1 MDQDGNQLYWAKGRI
16 VKIQFSVFSFVHFDA
31 FHIFKAQL
39 YCRGTPGWTAMALHL
54 HNLFSPDF
62 QVEVGS
68 LSKSCKKSAD
78 GIYKILYLQY
88 IRCIYIYHYISSSF
102 DSPGRVTKATPNL
115 DAVDRALEELQRGLL
130 EIDHVLAGPG
140 PRLGLGSPR
149 KSIGSHRKNGGFNGK
164 IESIHTIMEVSSW
177 KIIELLRRGFFS
189 DLNQIL
195 SCMEGRSHVT
205 EYNGVWCWGNLRGIS
220 FIPTFVAISGNRH

>member
-1 MDQDGNQLYWAKGRI
+1 MPPLPSQETHQALVRDGIINGEHSTVPSATWRGLCGGWTKMDQDGNQLYWAKGRI
-16 VKIQFSVFSFVHFDA
+16 VKIQFSVFSFAHFDA

-88 IRCIYIYHYISSSF
+88 IRCIYIYIIIYHHHS
-102 DSPGRVTKATPNL
+102 T
-115 DAVDRALEELQRGLL
+115 ALGE
-130 EIDHVLAGPG
+130 
-140 PRLGLGSPR
+140 SPR
-149 KSIGSHRKNGGFNGK
+149 PPPTWMPWTEHWRN
-164 IESIHTIMEVSSW
+164 
-177 KIIELLRRGFFS
+177 FS
-189 DLNQIL
+189 V
-195 SCMEGRSHVT
+195 G
-205 EYNGVWCWGNLRGIS
+205 CWR
-220 FIPTFVAISGNRH
+220 